1 MKTDVVEIDLRKS
14 TSVKRKIASLGSRWN
29 ESVRFE
35 KKRIEQNRKKDK
47 RVRQEREASLGTNNA
62 RFEIVEVVR
71 RIEDSI
77 ETSKSALVE

>member
-1 MKTDVVEIDLRKS
+1 
-14 TSVKRKIASLGSRWN
+14 
-29 ESVRFE
+29 
-35 KKRIEQNRKKDK
+35 
-47 RVRQEREASLGTNNA
+47 VRQEREASLGTNNA